1 MTVMNEFKNIFLH
14 LLCLG
19 LWGETE
25 KISTFHF
32 SPEMWKCMRQMS
44 MVQTV
49 QGIIY
54 DGVLQLPL
62 EERPSEQLMQK
73 WGVQVKQIEEEN
85 KKQLVQLVQLRYYFD
100 TEHQLSFR
108 LLKGQS
114 VARHYRNPLHRYCGD
129 LDLWFGTDER
139 VEQANRLMEAVGI
152 KVLRGN
158 DGGGEYRWYGT
169 PVEHKSRLVELDN
182 PFLQKRLKSWE
193 HEVFENS
200 LEEPTP
206 EANLLLQIT
215 HILKHYIKGGGLGFR
230 HLCDLAVSF
239 RALEYDA
246 DILIALCKEF
256 GVYGWADMLASLIH
270 QALGVPMEELPF
282 PCKENPE
289 PLFEEMWIAGNFGIG
304 DSRFGEHPS
313 GRWGSKFYT
322 ARKVWHK
329 TKVFYKVAPGECFWN
344 LLSMVGN
351 NIVTLF
357 RRN

>member
-1 MTVMNEFKNIFLH
+1 MKDIKDIFLI
-14 LLCLG
+14 LLRLG
-19 LWGETE
+19 LNGNSDEILDGIMEETDWE
-25 KISTFHF
+25 TIRRLSV
-32 SPEMWKCMRQMS
+32 
-44 MVQTV
+44 VQTV

-54 DGVLQLPL
+54 DGVFQLPL

-73 WGVQVKQIEEEN
+73 WGAQVKQIKEEN
-85 KKQLVQLVQLRYYFD
+85 KKQLVQLVQLRYFFE
-100 TEHQLSFR
+100 TEHQLPFC

-114 VARHYRNPLHRYCGD
+114 VARHYRNPLHRFCGD
-129 LDLWFGTDER
+129 LDLWFGSDER
-139 VEQANRLMEAVGI
+139 VEQANRLMEAAGI
-152 KVLRGN
+152 TVLRGN

-193 HEVFENS
+193 QEVFENS
-200 LEEPTP
+200 VEEPTP

-246 DILIALCKEF
+246 SILIALCKEF

-289 PLFEEMWIAGNFGIG
+289 PLFEEMWMAGNFGIG